1 MRELTVGQIRG
12 LQQISNPQGI
22 FNMLAVDQRG
32 SLQKQLGSG
41 EVAATFDEMVTFKR
55 QVTAALAPYASAV
68 LLDPIFAAA
77 QTVVGGDLP
86 GKAGL
91 LVSIEATG
99 YEGDAKARRT
109 GLIPGFSV
117 EKIRRMGAQA
127 VKLLLYY
134 NPAAPTATEQ
144 EALLKQVSAD
154 CRKHDIL
161 FLMECVTYPVHDGE
175 DKGNLVIEAAKR
187 LAPLGVDVYKAEFP
201 GEGAAAPD
209 RLLDNCRRLTDA
221 VNGPW
226 VLLSA
231 GVDWELFRVQAGIA
245 MRGGACGFLAGRAMW
260 KEAIKLRGNERMT
273 FLNNTSVA
281 RFKELVE
288 IANQHATPWAK
299 RLQTDLAR
307 VRITEDWPQRY

>member
-1 MRELTVGQIRG
+1 MRELTVGKTRG

-22 FNMLAVDQRG
+22 FTMLAVDQRG
-32 SLQKQLGSG
+32 SLQKQLGTG
-41 EVAATFDEMVTFKR
+41 DVAASFDEMVTFKR

-77 QTVVGGDLP
+77 QTIVGSDLP
-86 GKAGL
+86 GRAGL

-109 GLIPGFSV
+109 GLVPGWSV

-134 NPAAPTATEQ
+134 NPDAPTAAEQ
-144 EALLKQVSAD
+144 ERLCRQVAAE
-154 CRKHDIL
+154 CQKHDIL
-161 FLMECVTYPVHDGE
+161 FLMECVTYPVRDGE
-175 DKGNLVIEAAKR
+175 DKGDLVIESAKR

-201 GEGAAAPD
+201 GEGAGSPD
-209 RLLDNCRRLTDA
+209 RLLDNCNRLTNA

-231 GVDWELFRVQAGIA
+231 GVDWELFRAQADIA

-260 KEAIKLRGNERMT
+260 KEAIKLKGAARET
-273 FLNNTSVA
+273 FLRTTSAA
-281 RFKELVE
+281 RFQELVT
-288 IANQHATPWAK
+288 IAEQAMPWTK
-299 RLQTDLAR
+299 RLQADLAR
-307 VRITEDWPQRY
+307 VKVTEGWHERY